1 MLEWAKCLLLSI
13 KTVLFCSGIFAHS
26 FMNKNLT
33 LIVVDDFHPIFLE
46 SLNKDIQVEYLPN
59 IAKEE
64 IIALS
69 QSFNIMAVRSK
80 INLTQTALQ
89 QLPNLKCIA
98 RGGAGMDNIDEAFA
112 KSKNIT
118 LLNAPEGNRDAVA
131 EHTMALLLA
140 LSNNIVKSNN
150 EVKNFEWRR
159 EENRGW
165 EIGGK
170 TVGIIG
176 FGNTGGQFAKR
187 LSGFDCNVIAYDK
200 YQTVDS
206 PFAKAATLQEIQK
219 KADIISLHIP
229 LTPETNQFVNAGFLN
244 QCKKNVVLINTS
256 RGGILNPCD
265 VENFLNRGKIKSVGL
280 DVYENE
286 NLGSFSEG
294 EKALFVRLMSNSQV
308 VITPHVAGWTK
319 ESYYKIG
326 KVLAQKI
333 NDFSINFK
341 KNQLSVD

>member
-26 FMNKNLT
+26 FMNKNIT

-46 SLNKDIQVEYLPN
+46 TLNKDIQVEYLPN

-64 IIALS
+64 IIARS

-98 RGGAGMDNIDEAFA
+98 RGGAGMDNIDEVFA
-112 KSKNIT
+112 KSQNIS

-176 FGNTGGQFAKR
+176 FGNTGAQFAKR

-200 YQTVDS
+200 YQPVNS
-206 PFAKAATLQEIQK
+206 PYAKASSLEEIQK
-219 KADIISLHIP
+219 EADIISLHIP
-229 LTPETNQFVNAGFLN
+229 LTQETKHFVNVDFLD
-244 QCKKNVVLINTS
+244 QCKDNLVLINTS
-256 RGGILNPCD
+256 RGGILNHQD
-265 VENFLNRGKIKSVGL
+265 VENYLNRGKIKSLGL

-286 NLGSFSEG
+286 SLGSFSEE
-294 EKALFVRLMSNSQV
+294 EKAFFVRLTSNSQV
-308 VITPHVAGWTK
+308 LVTPHVAGWTK

-333 NDFSINFK
+333 NDFSISFK
-341 KNQLSVD
+341 NYQLCVD